1 MILTG
6 VDSLSTLSILK
17 KKWKVS
23 LVNNFKETLT
33 RRKNLLNRG
42 PWVTSMIKTI
52 MYNFT
57 PRTVDCWFPWTD
69 ESIFLGMHLHFC
81 PVQGL
86 CHNFNLASCEEFFLS
101 QTYITLFSDS
111 WHRTDHQQFTF
122 PNEQYYK
129 WC

>member
-1 MILTG
+1 MW
-6 VDSLSTLSILK
+6 TLCQHCPFWK

-57 PRTVDCWFPWTD
+57 PRLLTVDFHEQMKAYFWACIY
-69 ESIFLGMHLHFC
+69 IFVQSKGCVIILILLHVKKIFYLRPTLLCSQTLDTEQIINSLHFQMNSIING
-81 PVQGL
+81 VK
-86 CHNFNLASCEEFFLS
+86 
-101 QTYITLFSDS
+101 TL
-111 WHRTDHQQFTF
+111 
-122 PNEQYYK
+122 E
-129 WC
+129 